1 MPLVLFMGYYACVL
15 HRSEEFV
22 VALDHFLCL
31 DLNLF
36 QWWTTGHIFGG
47 FIISSLVALFKH
59 STFGTNFN
67 KRKILF
73 ELGALKMIV
82 GSWEKRIQKLNFAI
96 KLGYNV
102 KFFQGGGIFK
112 INKLYIK
119 STTYLFL
126 QGFDECDHVHN
137 TLLYI

>member
-15 HRSEEFV
+15 HRSEEFI

-31 DLNLF
+31 DFTLF

-73 ELGALKMIV
+73 ELKMIV
-82 GSWEKRIQKLNFAI
+82 GSWKKEFRSSI
-96 KLGYNV
+96 
-102 KFFQGGGIFK
+102 
-112 INKLYIK
+112 
-119 STTYLFL
+119 L
-126 QGFDECDHVHN
+126 Q
-137 TLLYI
+137 